1 MRRAGFSVLTALGL
15 LLLAGT
21 SKAAPGRRRRRPS
34 ASGGGGHNGLRL
46 RAIVPSGPPPAI
58 MPLSAVKPGMVGE
71 ALTVFQGTKPEP
83 FKVRVVSVLRNFLP
97 KQDVILIRAE
107 DPRVEHSGIVAG
119 MSGSPVYIDGKLV
132 GAVAYAWSFAKE
144 PLGGVT
150 PIETMLSERARPRRS
165 GKEVLAEG
173 WSAPDTSGG
182 KAVRAS
188 ERRPACPHASLAPA
202 AATGPTAL
210 ARGLGLPPAAP
221 ARDWRPAS
229 RACCARRCRCRS
241 PASPP
246 RTVAE
251 LGDALAPTGLV
262 PLQAGGGRKPGPPA
276 AGHVEPGSAI
286 GVELVRGD
294 MSTVAT
300 GTVTYVDGRSVLAFG
315 HPLFG
320 IGEVYLP
327 IVDAQIHAFLPS
339 LAQSFKMS
347 SPLNEVGTL
356 VQDRQSCIIG
366 DLDSRSTMLPV
377 DVRVSGPGVEPR
389 RFHAEVAR
397 NRRLTPMLTSMVVG
411 NAIADAEPDVTDM
424 VVTVTSKVGVKGYT
438 PLELRDQI
446 FSPEGVSGRALSMS
460 RGLRAM
466 GELMFNP
473 FEPVV
478 LDRIDVDVR
487 VEYRRDVA
495 EIIGVSLPGQ
505 EVHAGD
511 TVPLRVTLRPYAGA
525 EYVET
530 VPVIIPRTVAGEL
543 IKIEVASGALVRPDV
558 PQAESLRV
566 YIDNMRKY
574 YGASTIVATLQTADA
589 GASLRG
595 RLIQGLPA
603 SAMDTLRPSNQTK
616 RADSY
621 THRRPHRLP
630 GEAARQRQA
639 GHPDPR
645 QVGRSRKVARPRA
658 GLPSPRL
665 SAARRGTSGP
675 LAPRSGSV
683 DEGSG
688 PGAGEIRR
696 RPLQ

>member
-1 MRRAGFSVLTALGL
+1 
-15 LLLAGT
+15 
-21 SKAAPGRRRRRPS
+21 
-34 ASGGGGHNGLRL
+34 
-46 RAIVPSGPPPAI
+46 

-71 ALTVFQGTKPEP
+71 ALTVFQGSKPEP

-150 PIETMLSERARPRRS
+150 PIETMLAERARPRRS

-173 WSAPDTSGG
+173 WPAPNIAPAGKGGRFVDSGG
-182 KAVRAS
+182 DI
-188 ERRPACPHASLAPA
+188 PHASLSPRSAASDGPA
-202 AATGPTAL
+202 AL
-210 ARGLGLPPAAP
+210 ARGLGLPPTAP
-221 ARDWRPAS
+221 TMATGEPRLLRAS
-229 RACCARRCRCRS
+229 VPLSVSGFTA
-241 PASPP
+241 

-251 LGDALAPTGLV
+251 LSESFAPTGLV

-276 AGHVEPGSAI
+276 AGHVAPGSAI

-327 IVDAQIHAFLPS
+327 MVDAQIHAFMPS

-366 DLDSRSTMLPV
+366 DLDARSTMLPI

-397 NRRLTPMLTSMVVG
+397 NRRLTPMLTSLVVS

-466 GELMFNP
+466 GELLFNP

-495 EIIGVSLPGQ
+495 EIIGVVAARPGSARGRHRTSAGHAAPVRRPRIRRDRAGGHPAHGGRRGDQ
-505 EVHAGD
+505 DRGRVGRAGPPRRPAGGVAARLHRQHAQVLRRVHHRGD
-511 TVPLRVTLRPYAGA
+511 AADPRRGRVAARAADPGTA
-525 EYVET
+525 
-530 VPVIIPRTVAGEL
+530 
-543 IKIEVASGALVRPDV
+543 
-558 PQAESLRV
+558 RV
-566 YIDNMRKY
+566 GD
-574 YGASTIVATLQTADA
+574 GHAATLQADQA
-589 GASLRG
+589 RRLVRDRRSHGVPGA
-595 RLIQGLPA
+595 P
-603 SAMDTLRPSNQTK
+603 
-616 RADSY
+616 
-621 THRRPHRLP
+621 
-630 GEAARQRQA
+630 ARQRQA
-639 GHPDPR
+639 RAAGAR
-645 QVGRSRKVARPRA
+645 QVRRSRKVTCPSRPGRRNRPESLTIA
-658 GLPSPRL
+658 APACAPS
-665 SAARRGTSGP
+665 
-675 LAPRSGSV
+675 RS
-683 DEGSG
+683 
-688 PGAGEIRR
+688 
-696 RPLQ
+696 

>member
-1 MRRAGFSVLTALGL
+1 VIAVPAIASAGSEGI
-15 LLLAGT
+15 
-21 SKAAPGRRRRRPS
+21 
-34 ASGGGGHNGLRL
+34 RL
-46 RAIVPSGPPPAI
+46 RAIVPSGPPRPI
-58 MPLSAVKPGMVGE
+58 MPLADVRPGMIGQ
-71 ALTVFQGTKPEP
+71 AMTVFQGSKPEP
-83 FKVRVVSVLRNFLP
+83 FKIRVISVMRNFLP

-150 PIETMLSERARPRRS
+150 PIETMLAERQRPRRS

-173 WSAPDTSGG
+173 WPAPKVGREVNVAAAAGG
-182 KAVRAS
+182 V
-188 ERRPACPHASLAPA
+188 PHASLAPRA
-202 AATGPTAL
+202 SGADTL
-210 ARGLGLPPAAP
+210 ARGLGLPPIGP
-221 ARDWRPAS
+221 TVGNGEPRLLRAS
-229 RACCARRCRCRS
+229 VPLTVSGFTPRA
-241 PASPP
+241 
-246 RTVAE
+246 VAE
-251 LGDALAPTGLV
+251 LSEEMRPTGLV

-276 AGHVEPGSAI
+276 AGRVEPGSAI

-300 GTVTYVDGRSVLAFG
+300 GTVTYVDGSSVLAFG

-327 IVDAQIHAFLPS
+327 MVDAQIHAFLPS

-366 DLDSRSTMLPV
+366 DLDSRSTMLPI

-389 RFHAEVAR
+389 RFHAEIAR
-397 NRRLTPMLTSMVVG
+397 NRRLTPMLASLVVS

-424 VVTVTSKVGVKGYT
+424 VVTVTSKVGVKGYA
-438 PLELRDQI
+438 PLELRDQM
-446 FSPEGVSGRALSMS
+446 FSAEGVSSRALSMS

-466 GELMFNP
+466 GELLFNP
-473 FEPVV
+473 FEPIV
-478 LDRIDVDVR
+478 LDRMDVDVR
-487 VEYRRDVA
+487 VEFRRDVA
-495 EIIGVSLPGQ
+495 EIVGLSLPGQ

-511 TVPLRVTLRPYAGA
+511 TVPVRVTLRPYAGT

-530 VPVIIPRTVAGEL
+530 VPVVIPRTVAGEV
-543 IKIEVASGALVRPDV
+543 IKLEAASGSMVRPDV

-566 YIDNMRKY
+566 YIDNMRKF
-574 YGASTIVATLQTADA
+574 YGGSTIVVTVQTTDA

-621 THRRPHRLP
+621 TVADRTVFPAKHLVT
-630 GEAARQRQA
+630 GKQEL
-639 GHPDPR
+639 
-645 QVGRSRKVARPRA
+645 QVPVKSDALGK
-658 GLPSPRL
+658 
-665 SAARRGTSGP
+665 
-675 LAPRSGSV
+675 
-683 DEGSG
+683 
-688 PGAGEIRR
+688 
-696 RPLQ
+696 

>member
-1 MRRAGFSVLTALGL
+1 VRRVVAFLLTTLAVTALPAIAS
-15 LLLAGT
+15 AG
-21 SKAAPGRRRRRPS
+21 SEGI
-34 ASGGGGHNGLRL
+34 RL
-46 RAIVPSGPPPAI
+46 RAIVPSGPPKPI
-58 MPLSAVKPGMVGE
+58 MPLSDVRPGMIGQ
-71 ALTVFQGTKPEP
+71 AMTVFQGSKPEP
-83 FKVRVVSVLRNFLP
+83 FKVRVVSVMRNFLP

-150 PIETMLSERARPRRS
+150 PIETMLAERQRPRRS

-173 WSAPDTSGG
+173 WPAPKVGR
-182 KAVRAS
+182 AVDVAATTGS
-188 ERRPACPHASLAPA
+188 VPHASLAPRA
-202 AATGPTAL
+202 GGGGMDSL
-210 ARGLGLPPAAP
+210 ARGLGLPPIAP
-221 ARDWRPAS
+221 TTGNGEPRLLRASVPLSVSGFTARA
-229 RACCARRCRCRS
+229 
-241 PASPP
+241 
-246 RTVAE
+246 VAE
-251 LGDALAPTGLV
+251 LGDELRPTGLV
-262 PLQAGGGRKPGPPA
+262 PLQAGGGRKAGPPA
-276 AGHVEPGSAI
+276 AGRVEPGSAI

-300 GTVTYVDGRSVLAFG
+300 GTVTYVDGSNVLAFG

-327 IVDAQIHAFLPS
+327 MVDAQIHAFLPS

-366 DLDSRSTMLPV
+366 DLDSRSTMLPI
-377 DVRVSGPGVEPR
+377 DVRVSGPGGEPR
-389 RFHAEVAR
+389 RFHAEIAR
-397 NRRLTPMLTSMVVG
+397 NRRLTPMLASLVVS

-424 VVTVTSKVGVKGYT
+424 VVTVTSKVGVKGHA

-466 GELMFNP
+466 GELLFNP
-473 FEPVV
+473 FEPIV
-478 LDRIDVDVR
+478 LDRMDVDVR
-487 VEYRRDVA
+487 VEFRRDVA
-495 EIIGVSLPGQ
+495 EIVAVSLPGQ

-530 VPVIIPRTVAGEL
+530 VPVVIPRTVAGEV
-543 IKIEVASGALVRPDV
+543 IKLEAASGSIVRPDV
-558 PQAESLRV
+558 PQAESLRG
-566 YIDNMRKY
+566 YIDNMRKF
-574 YGASTIVATLQTADA
+574 YGGSSIVVTVQTTDA

-621 THRRPHRLP
+621 TVADRTVFPAKHLVT
-630 GEAARQRQA
+630 GKQEL
-639 GHPDPR
+639 
-645 QVGRSRKVARPRA
+645 QVLVKSDALGK
-658 GLPSPRL
+658 
-665 SAARRGTSGP
+665 
-675 LAPRSGSV
+675 
-683 DEGSG
+683 
-688 PGAGEIRR
+688 
-696 RPLQ
+696 